1 LGSSVLTDPLVQE
14 IISVIH
20 YLPCFGGGL
29 SLCLFTG
36 ISALLV
42 YFFALPP
49 FSGAGCVP
57 PTPVVCA
64 LLQSLFVFQFC
75 RAVVLDAAL

>member
-1 LGSSVLTDPLVQE
+1 VGQFSFECCPLVQE
-14 IISVIH
+14 IISVIL

-36 ISALLV
+36 IYMLRV
-42 YFFALPP
+42 YFFALSP

-57 PTPVVCA
+57 LAPSTVCV
-64 LLQSLFVFQFC
+64 LLQF
-75 RAVVLDAAL
+75 AVYFSAL